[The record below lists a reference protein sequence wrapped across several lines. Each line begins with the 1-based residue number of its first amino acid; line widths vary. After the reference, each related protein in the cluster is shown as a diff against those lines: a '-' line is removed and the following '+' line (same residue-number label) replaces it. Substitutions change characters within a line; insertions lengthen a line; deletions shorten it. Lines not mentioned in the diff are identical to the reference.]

1 MILIVL
7 LSLLNYSLLHDETFK
22 RVGGVDKNSKE
33 ILEILISKG
42 ADINATDIIYL
53 NLIIL
58 FLMNGI

>member
-1 MILIVL
+1 MRFEDDKPTG
-7 LSLLNYSLLHDETFK
+7 NWTPLHYAAYYDL
-22 RVGGVDKNSKE
+22 KE
-33 ILEILISKG
+33 IGEILISKG